1 MFQVRAYEARTVT
14 WWYQRR
20 GDIDFNPPF
29 QRSGKLWSQK
39 DKSYLI
45 DSIINEYDFPKIY
58 LADFNYSQSKINLTN
73 KKFAVIDGR
82 QRLEAVFDF
91 IENRFSLADNF
102 VLEGQPELDLTG
114 LRYSELRSSHP
125 QIALV
130 FEQFNI
136 PVMSVIT
143 DDEAKINQL
152 FVRMNRNKPLTGAEI
167 RNAMQGA
174 VPPAIRTVAQHSF
187 FTDCCAF
194 STTRGQDKNVAAKL
208 LLLAQS
214 NQFVNTKKVD
224 LDSFVISF
232 QESSSQASEVEV
244 AKARTLKTLD
254 ALAAEFDSNDPR
266 LKASGLIPVYFKVA
280 EEHGAN
286 KLGDFLAFW
295 NTLAS
300 APSEVLDSADFL
312 DEQMISRVRLFT
324 LLKRNVNDSYA
335 LQKLFVL
342 LSVEFQRFRRGL
354 SQATQ
359 DQMNRFRNRVRAAK
373 KAARKERQ

>member
-20 GDIDFNPPF
+20 RDIDFNPPF
-29 QRSGKLWSQK
+29 QRSGKLWSPK

-58 LADFNYSQSKINLTN
+58 LADFNYNQSKINLTD

-82 QRLEAVFDF
+82 QRLEAIFDF
-91 IENRFSLADNF
+91 IENKFPLADNF

-114 LRYSELRSSHP
+114 LRYSELRSVHP

-167 RNAMQGA
+167 RNAMKGA
-174 VPPAIRTVAQHSF
+174 VPPAIRSVAAHQF
-187 FTDCCAF
+187 FTDRCAF
-194 STTRGQDKNVAAKL
+194 ATNRGQDKNVAAKL
-208 LLLAQS
+208 LLLTQS

-232 QESSSQASEVEV
+232 EESLSQASELEV
-244 AKARTLKTLD
+244 AKTRTIQTLD
-254 ALAAEFDSNDPR
+254 KLSAEFDSNDPR

-280 EEHGAN
+280 EEHGAE
-286 KLGDFLAFW
+286 KLGDFLSFW
-295 NTLAS
+295 NTLAT
-300 APSEVLDSADFL
+300 APSEALESADFL
-312 DEQMISRVRLFT
+312 DEQLQSRIRLFN

-335 LQKLFVL
+335 LHRLFVL
-342 LSVEFQRFRRGL
+342 MSVEFQRFRRGQL
-354 SQATQ
+354 QASQ
-359 DQMNRFRNRVRAAK
+359 DQLSRFRLRVRAAK
-373 KAARKERQ
+373 NAKRKA

>member
-20 GDIDFNPPF
+20 TDIDFAPPF
-29 QRSGKLWSQK
+29 QRSGKLWSPK

-58 LADFNYSQSKINLTN
+58 LADFNYNQSKINLTD

-82 QRLEAVFDF
+82 QRLEAIFDF
-91 IENRFSLADNF
+91 IENKFPLAENF

-114 LRYSELRSSHP
+114 LHYSELRTIYP
-125 QIALV
+125 QIALT

-167 RNAMQGA
+167 RNAMKGA
-174 VPPAIRTVAQHSF
+174 VPPAIRTIAAHPF
-187 FTDCCAF
+187 FTDRCAF
-194 STTRGQDKNVAAKL
+194 ATTRGQDKNVAAKL
-208 LLLAQS
+208 LLLTQS

-224 LDSFVISF
+224 LDSFVITF
-232 QESSSQASEVEV
+232 QESLSQASEVDV
-244 AKARTLKTLD
+244 AKARTIKTLD
-254 ALAAEFDSNDPR
+254 TLFGEFDSNDPR

-280 EEHGAN
+280 EEHGAT
-286 KLGDFLAFW
+286 KLGDFLSFW
-295 NTLAS
+295 NSLAS
-300 APSEVLDSADFL
+300 APSEVLESADFL
-312 DEQMISRVRLFT
+312 DETLISRLRLFN

-335 LQKLFVL
+335 LHRLFVL
-342 LSVEFQRFRRGL
+342 MSVEFQRFRRGQL
-354 SQATQ
+354 QATQ
-359 DQMNRFRNRVRAAK
+359 DQLNRFRLRVRAHK
-373 KAARKERQ
+373 KAARKGG